1 MLKQLKKVK
10 EFHEAFQIVN
20 NTRPVLLSPQE
31 WELRLDLMR
40 EELTEYKDA
49 CTNVD
54 LVGVLDSLVDQA
66 YILYGTILRHGLQDV
81 FEKAF
86 DMVHENN
93 MSKLGPDGKPI
104 INGENGVLDPD
115 KPIGKVLKP
124 KDFKPVNLSILL
136 NDNNSL

>member
-104 INGENGVLDPD
+104 MQNDDCLIEAPD
-115 KPIGKVLKP
+115 LISDIVDDIIKPEY
-124 KDFKPVNLSILL
+124 DYEE
-136 NDNNSL
+136 D

>member
-10 EFHEAFQIVN
+10 EFHESFDIHN
-20 NTRPVLLSPQE
+20 GENPSILPVQD
-31 WELRLDLMR
+31 WYLRLQLMLD
-40 EELTEYKDA
+40 EVKEYEDA
-49 CTNVD
+49 CIEGN
-54 LVGVLDSLVDQA
+54 LVEVLDSLVDQA

-104 INGENGVLDPD
+104 INGENGVLDPE
-115 KPIGKVLKP
+115 KPLGKVLKP

-136 NDNNSL
+136 NANNSL